1 MNGVYTFLYLAG
13 FLVVPFALGFGIS
26 RALRVKEYAGKL
38 GLILF
43 TIGLACSPF
52 VNQLAKGNPW
62 LSALDLGID
71 LAGGTNLVYELAEQG
86 SDQEALSD
94 DLMNRMVAAVGRRI
108 NPAGTKEIVVRRV
121 GQDRIEVIVPGTNP
135 EEVAAVK
142 RSMTQLG
149 NLEFGIVARTPDH
162 TEIITRANASP
173 ATEVR
178 VAGKI
183 VAVWRPIATEKDEN
197 GKDVLDEQGMPR
209 PKEMFTGGEAMR
221 PMAGRPGRYEALIL
235 REPEDRRVTGKY
247 LRRANEDVD
256 PQTATPCVAFT
267 FNQAGTY
274 LFGNLTTRFK
284 PPADDSDERP
294 NRYRLA
300 VLLNDE
306 LQTAPGIRTPITGGN
321 GIITGMS
328 IPEVRETVTVLNAG
342 ALPREIKRDPI
353 SEFTVSP
360 TLGADVQSKGKL
372 ALVVSTVAVVA
383 FMGFYYLIAG
393 VVADFA
399 MLLNLLFIVGAMAL
413 IDAAFTLPGLA
424 GLVLSAGM
432 AVDANVLIYERIR
445 EETERGA
452 SLRMAIHNGFEKAF
466 TAIFDSNLTTLIT
479 SVILYWIGTDQIKGF
494 AVSLFI
500 GLVMNLFTAVF
511 ISRIVLEVMEKSR
524 LVKRLHMLKW
534 IGFTNIDFVSKQNL
548 AIGISTVFVVIGL
561 GAFVYRG
568 ESNYDIDFTGGT
580 MISVQF
586 NDAQKV
592 DEVRAKLEQKL
603 GSNITVEELSSTDT
617 SKTDKLFRLRTT
629 DQDEKKIADQV
640 NEAFP
645 NQLVHVSMS
654 ATGIEA
660 LPATAPEV
668 KEGEK
673 AADFDEAFAGGTR
686 ASLSFNQEVAVATV
700 QSYLLAQLAELGHP
714 NEGAFTL
721 FGTEGSGMTAA
732 EGQVKLFKTIGL
744 KVAKSVPQADVEK
757 GLKLLTEKFQ
767 TTPLFDEVTTF
778 ESSVAQETKLA
789 AVFAVVLSLIAIVV
803 YVWFRFENFV
813 YGLAAVVALAHDVL
827 VTLGAV
833 SLASLFA
840 NNPIGDL
847 FMLNDFKISMS
858 MIAAFL
864 TIVGYSLNDTIV
876 IFDRLREIR
885 GKNPHITKEMINLT
899 VNQCLSRTILTALT
913 VFLSVLIL
921 YVLGGEGIH
930 GFAFAM
936 TVGTLAGTYSTVYIA
951 SPLVLYFMERARLA
965 AAKPASTSKKAAPQA
980 T

>member
-1 MNGVYTFLYLAG
+1 MNGVYTFLFLAG
-13 FLVVPFALGFGIS
+13 FLVLPFALGFGLS
-26 RALRVKEYAGKL
+26 RLLRVKEYAGKL

-43 TIGLACSPF
+43 TIGLAISPF

-86 SDQEALSD
+86 TDQEALSD
-94 DLMNRMVAAVGRRI
+94 DLMNRMVSAVGRRI

-135 EEVAAVK
+135 EEVSAVK

-149 NLEFGIVARTPDH
+149 NLEFAIAARSPEH
-162 TEIITRANASP
+162 SEIISRAKASP
-173 ATEVR
+173 STEVR
-178 VAGKI
+178 VGDKI
-183 VAVWRPIATEKDEN
+183 VAVWRPIATEKDDQ
-197 GKDVLDEQGMPR
+197 GKDILDAQGQPR
-209 PKEMFTGGEAMR
+209 PKEFFSDREVMR
-221 PMAGRPGRYEALIL
+221 PMAGRPGRFEALLL
-235 REPEDRRVTGKY
+235 REPEERRVTGKY
-247 LRRANEDVD
+247 LRRANQGMD
-256 PQTATPCVAFT
+256 PQSATPCVEFT
-267 FNQAGTY
+267 FNSAGTT
-274 LFGNLTTRFK
+274 LFGSLTYRFK
-284 PPADDSDERP
+284 PPADDSDDSP

-328 IPEVRETVTVLNAG
+328 LPEVMETVTVLNAG

-372 ALVVSTVAVVA
+372 ALIVSTVAVVL
-383 FMGFYYLIAG
+383 FMALYYLIAG
-393 VVADFA
+393 VVADAA

-524 LVKRLHMLKW
+524 LVKRLDMQKW
-534 IGFTNIDFVSKQNL
+534 IGFTNIDFVSKQNI
-548 AIGISTVFVVIGL
+548 AIAISTVFVVIGL

-580 MISVQF
+580 MISMQF
-586 NDAQKV
+586 NDAQQV
-592 DEVRAKLEQKL
+592 DDVRAKLEQKL
-603 GSNITVEELSSTDT
+603 GGNITVEELSSTDT
-617 SKTDKLFRLRTT
+617 SKADRLFRLRTT
-629 DQDEKKIADQV
+629 DQDVNKIAGQV
-640 NEAFP
+640 DETFP
-645 NQLVHVSMS
+645 NQLMHVALTVS
-654 ATGIEA
+654 GVEA
-660 LPATAPEV
+660 LPEKAPEK
-668 KEGEK
+668 KEGETVPE
-673 AADFDEAFAGGTR
+673 FDEAFAGGTKG
-686 ASLSFNQEVAVATV
+686 SLAFNQEVAVATV
-700 QSYLLAQLAELGHP
+700 RSYLLAEFAALGHP

-721 FGTEGSGMTAA
+721 LGTEGSGMTAA
-732 EGQVKLFKTIGL
+732 EGQVKLFKAMNL
-744 KVAKSVPQADVEK
+744 KVAKSVPTADVEK
-757 GLKLLTEKFQ
+757 GLASLTTKFQ

-778 ESSVAQETKLA
+778 ASSVAQETKWA
-789 AVFAVVLSLIAIVV
+789 AVFAVVLSLFAIVV
-803 YVWFRFENFV
+803 YVWFRFENYV

-833 SLASLFA
+833 AVASLFA
-840 NNPIGDL
+840 NNPIGNL
-847 FMLNDFKISMS
+847 LMLNDFKISMS

-899 VNQCLSRTILTALT
+899 VNQCLSRTILTAVT

-936 TVGTLAGTYSTVYIA
+936 TIGTLAGTYSTVYIA

-965 AAKPASTSKKAAPQA
+965 ATKPAPSGKKAAPQA